1 MSCDKDYLEEPKPT
15 GTINSDA
22 VFKSKESAEA
32 LISGILRLSRI
43 SYEKTDTGGLYSIFF
58 ARVVKGND
66 LILGNGWYHFDYEN
80 DNREPTYRRTTF
92 TWEFPFTI
100 INQINIFIDGVNT
113 SKYLLDSEKQPL
125 LAQAYALRAFYYFQ
139 LAMEFQH
146 TFSYN
151 PTLPAPPIY
160 REPANEGKAMSSLS
174 ELYNFI
180 LEDLNLSLIHI

>member
-1 MSCDKDYLEEPKPT
+1 MKKSLIKFYFFIVSILLSCDKDYLEEPKPT

-43 SYEKTDTGGLYSIFF
+43 SYEKTDSGGLYSIFF

-66 LILGNGWYHFDYEN
+66 LILGNGWYLFDYEN

-100 INQINIFIDGVNT
+100 INQINIFIDGVNN
-113 SKYLLDSEKQPL
+113 SEYLLESEKQPL
-125 LAQAYALRAFYYFQ
+125 LGQAFALRSQ
-139 LAMEFQH
+139 
-146 TFSYN
+146 
-151 PTLPAPPIY
+151 I
-160 REPANEGKAMSSLS
+160 LS
-174 ELYNFI
+174 IVFL
-180 LEDLNLSLIHI
+180 